1 MLWACSSVSISL
13 NCKLACNPRLSP
25 LTAAWRGRALRMAAG
40 ETLPMQHPAHGLGS
54 APGPMRKPEAMDAA
68 LVYSYGRLSLVR
80 TQWSAGFCA
89 SS

>member
-1 MLWACSSVSISL
+1 MVGRKHAVGLQLSVHKSEL
-13 NCKLACNPRLSP
+13 QAGMQPQVSP
-25 LTAAWRGRALRMAAG
+25 LTAAWRGRALRMADG

-80 TQWSAGFCA
+80 T
-89 SS
+89 